1 MAITKTTKVQRCEV
15 YPKTDASAEATV
27 SAAWPTLMVV
37 YEDVLDDPEDTELPV
52 TATRVKHL
60 QKFTITY
67 GTDSD
72 GNPTESSAATVVTGE
87 DALVQTICT
96 AIWS

>member
-1 MAITKTTKVQRCEV
+1 MAITKTTRVQRCEV
-15 YPKTDASAEATV
+15 YPKSDASAEATV
-27 SAAWPTLMVV
+27 SAAWPTIMVV
-37 YEDVLDDPEDTELPV
+37 YEDVLDDSDDADLPV

-60 QKFTITY
+60 SKFTITH

-87 DALVQTICT
+87 NALVQSICG
-96 AIWS
+96 AVWS

>member
-15 YPKTDASAEATV
+15 YPKADADADAAV
-27 SAAWPTLMVV
+27 SAAWPTIMVV
-37 YEDVLDDPEDTELPV
+37 YEDVLDDSDDADLPV

-60 QKFTITY
+60 EKFTITH

-72 GNPTESSAATVVTGE
+72 GNPTQSSAATVVTGE
-87 DALVQTICT
+87 DALVQSICG

>member
-1 MAITKTTKVQRCEV
+1 MAITKTTRVQRAEV
-15 YPKTDASAEATV
+15 YPKANADAEVTT

-37 YEDVLDDPEDTELPV
+37 YEDVLDDPDDAELPV

-60 QKFTITY
+60 QKFTVTH
-67 GTDSD
+67 GTDDD

-87 DALVQTICT
+87 AQLVQDICG